1 MRNKLLLGIFL
12 YSFQVIA
19 NASAQIGTLI
29 FTADQVTA
37 EQNHVK
43 RTLARGDALYAGD
56 VIITSDKSQAKI
68 KYNNG
73 TLVSIES
80 NSNYQVSQAATKADG
95 AFDATLNKGA
105 IEYKS
110 TGKKKQGTL
119 HTPVVALAILGTD
132 FKATVDWNF
141 LIRNKKHNKKTVG
154 FKNVKLKVSVNSGS
168 VQVGAKGP
176 VLTGGSQATIY
187 TGGKAQ
193 VNVISSTS
201 NTDTIPIASM
211 TTVSNNLTA
220 ITANVVILVPL
231 PLATIEIGC
240 FP

>member
-12 YSFQVIA
+12 CSFQVIA
-19 NASAQIGTLI
+19 NASAVIGTVI

-43 RTLARGDALYAGD
+43 RTLARGAALYAGD

-73 TLVSIES
+73 TLVSIEP
-80 NSNYQVSQAATKADG
+80 NSNYQVSATSTKANG
-95 AFDATLNKGA
+95 AFDATLNKGS

-119 HTPVVALAILGTD
+119 NTPVVALAILGTE
-132 FKATVDWNF
+132 FGATIELLGGGKYEASF
-141 LIRNKKHNKKTVG
+141 
-154 FKNVKLKVSVNSGS
+154 SVTSGS
-168 VQVGAKGP
+168 VRVGPRGPILTRGDKASISKGGKIRVGA
-176 VLTGGSQATIY
+176 VQATLK
-187 TGGKAQ
+187 TK
-193 VNVISSTS
+193 
-201 NTDTIPIASM
+201 DTIPLADI

-220 ITANVVILVPL
+220 TTANVSTLVAP